1 MNKKLG
7 NRFLRPRPEASGRD
21 LVAICFAGHL
31 VGQCRYAA
39 RMERS
44 GTPGEAGH
52 CEIKA
57 APKEMNR
64 ADLPDIAGAKSMEY
78 AVDGDERLEK
88 ARYGFGVV
96 GPRSTIISKRNGIRN
111 FIRAAIELR
120 CAAELPDEVQEARM
134 KLSKGHRAEWEARS
148 ASIGRCADN
157 CMVEKIEGDLHAHR
171 AVRDY

>member
-1 MNKKLG
+1 MT
-7 NRFLRPRPEASGRD
+7 
-21 LVAICFAGHL
+21 ICLACHL
-31 VGQCRYAA
+31 VGQCPYAA
-39 RMERS
+39 WMERS
-44 GTPGEAGH
+44 RTPGEAGH

-64 ADLPDIAGAKSMEY
+64 ADLPDIAGAKSIED

-88 ARYGFGVV
+88 ARCGFGVV
-96 GPRSTIISKRNGIRN
+96 SHRSPIISKRNEIRN
-111 FIRAAIELR
+111 FIRTTIELR

-134 KLSKGHRAEWEARS
+134 KLSNGHLAEWEARS